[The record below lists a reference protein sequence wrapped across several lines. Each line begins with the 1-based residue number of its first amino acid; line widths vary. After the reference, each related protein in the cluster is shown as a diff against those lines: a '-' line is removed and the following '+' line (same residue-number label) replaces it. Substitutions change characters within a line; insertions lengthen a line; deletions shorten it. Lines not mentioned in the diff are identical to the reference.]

1 MTRWRAWS
9 GFVACDAAAL
19 CVAGVALGDI
29 HLHFTWQAWRKLT
42 STVVLRGRR
51 GTYGIPSFCVA
62 GVAQA
67 WHELTSTFVLR
78 GRRGTNSQRRFGSNS
93 CFVCRRFYRAAS
105 LSCFGM
111 KYLFAFLACFGM
123 FAFWHVYSLASF
135 GLLHFQSHLRPGGC
149 LLCGRYDRQGPL
161 HVESP
166 HVVIVLVAL
175 AQQEVVDT
183 YVNVRDACVFLNF
196 VVA

>member
-1 MTRWRAWS
+1 
-9 GFVACDAAAL
+9 
-19 CVAGVALGDI
+19 
-29 HLHFTWQAWRKLT
+29 
-42 STVVLRGRR
+42 
-51 GTYGIPSFCVA
+51 
-62 GVAQA
+62 
-67 WHELTSTFVLR
+67 
-78 GRRGTNSQRRFGSNS
+78 
-93 CFVCRRFYRAAS
+93 
-105 LSCFGM
+105 M
-111 KYLFAFLACFGM
+111 KFLFAFLACFGM

-149 LLCGRYDRQGPL
+149 LLCGRYDRQGQL

-183 YVNVRDACVFLNF
+183 YVNVRDTCVFLNL